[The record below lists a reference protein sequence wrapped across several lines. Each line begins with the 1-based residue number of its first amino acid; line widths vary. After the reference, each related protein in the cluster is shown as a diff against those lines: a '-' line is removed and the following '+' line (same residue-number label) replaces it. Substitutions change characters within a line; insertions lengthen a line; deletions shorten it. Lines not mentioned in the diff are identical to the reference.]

1 MFNSLSLRRLSFASV
16 FILVVTFGLREIHT
30 LGNGYAN
37 FPKRQVLATDASV
50 PVSIPAGATGSKIG
64 QLLVEAGVVA
74 STESF
79 FRAAVANP
87 RAKAIA
93 PGTHTL
99 SIRIDGVT
107 AVEQLLDST
116 RIVNL
121 IKISEGAWN
130 SEVFAEIKASKILSD
145 SPAQSA
151 AQVVLP
157 KEISS
162 LEGVLFPAQYSFADG
177 TSQLQA
183 LQSMVDK
190 FTHVISGLD
199 FNDPYQKLS
208 TQQLVTLASL
218 VQAEGD
224 TKDFSK
230 IARVIRNRLSIGMPL
245 QLDSTIHY
253 LEKTRGQIYLSTSST
268 KLKSPFNTYQ
278 NYGLPPAPIGNPGL
292 AALKAVIA
300 PVEGDWLFF
309 ITVAPGD
316 TRFTKSN
323 SEFNSWKLLYE
334 KNRKAGAFK

>member
-130 SEVFAEIKASKILSD
+130 SEVFAEMKASKILSD
-145 SPAQSA
+145 SPAQSV

>member
-157 KEISS
+157 KEINS

>member
-1 MFNSLSLRRLSFASV
+1 MFKSLSLRRLSFASV

-300 PVEGDWLFF
+300 PVEGDWIFF

>member
-130 SEVFAEIKASKILSD
+130 SEVFAEMKASKILSD

-157 KEISS
+157 KEINS

-292 AALKAVIA
+292 AALKAVIT